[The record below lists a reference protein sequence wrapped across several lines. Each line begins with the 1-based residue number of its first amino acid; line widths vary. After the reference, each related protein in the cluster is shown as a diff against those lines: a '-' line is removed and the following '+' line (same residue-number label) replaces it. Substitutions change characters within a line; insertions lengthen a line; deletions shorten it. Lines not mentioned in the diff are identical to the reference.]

1 MLNGNEENEYRHRP
15 EYMEFVG
22 HNILWY
28 VILQKLNNKSDLK
41 AKKQR
46 MKNIIFYALLVI

>member
-22 HNILWY
+22 Y
-28 VILQKLNNKSDLK
+28 
-41 AKKQR
+41 
-46 MKNIIFYALLVI
+46 IIFSIIVSYLIDFDQKNYLLEIGK